1 MKVGIIQKILGC
13 ILALLL
19 VLGIVPVGLFYF
31 ATPVIAEDS
40 IIRLTPTDET
50 FVYSDAKNK
59 DRRRLDEDNL
69 VVGNYWN
76 TYLKFDLSSLGNV
89 KRADLRQAKLRL
101 AVVDNGKSSQGEN
114 DCSFNV
120 SYIDNDNWDD
130 SMTWASKPKGE
141 EQYLCTASGADGG
154 CFLEIDLTEFVKRT
168 AGYEDKVITLKLSP
182 TISNSIP
189 IRIASSDSDD
199 PVLRPY
205 LKIIVGDIYDSDPT
219 TPEKSHLDTNGYVSS
234 AYPNIKSD
242 ELLKINNGILAVD
255 NGSAAYLK
263 FNLDLRNII
272 GAVDNAEIFIRPVNK
287 SANIKLNVYYLE
299 NDDWSGADLS
309 YDSRPEGE
317 QTLVKSYNGIDVLGG
332 IRIDVTDIVYEAV
345 SAGKA
350 RVSFIIDGMETSGN
364 STDSLELYSN
374 YFEGNSLE
382 NNALKDNA
390 PKLLISSTDDK
401 EVVALREAISN
412 LKGDNISFD
421 NVTSDL
427 PSSYTASNGEKVN
440 IKWNINESFSIK
452 DLFGLRKSVITN
464 SGRINPP
471 SLLEG
476 AKTVR
481 AKATLTCGSRT
492 TEKYLDV
499 TVPPDFG
506 VPGRLQPIYD
516 ALW

>member
-1 MKVGIIQKILGC
+1 MEVGIIQKILGC

-40 IIRLTPTDET
+40 IIRLTPIAET

-59 DRRRLDEDNL
+59 NRSRLDEENL
-69 VVGNYWN
+69 IVGNYWN
-76 TYLKFDLSSLGNV
+76 TYLKFDLSALGNV

-101 AVVDNGKSSQGEN
+101 AIVDNGKVSQSEA

-120 SYIDNDNWDD
+120 SYIDNNNWND
-130 SMTWASKPKGE
+130 SMTWSSKPTGE

-154 CFLEIDLTEFVKRT
+154 SVLEIDLTEFIKRT
-168 AGYEDKVITLKLSP
+168 AGYDDKIITLKLSP
-182 TISNSIP
+182 SISNNVP
-189 IRIASSDSDD
+189 IRIASSDSVD
-199 PVLRPY
+199 PILRPY
-205 LKIIVGDIYDSDPT
+205 LKIILGDIYDSDPT
-219 TPEKSHLDTNGYVSS
+219 TLEKSYLDTNGYVSS
-234 AYPNIKSD
+234 ACPNIKSD

-255 NGSAAYLK
+255 NGSATYLK

-272 GAVDNAEIFIRPVNK
+272 GAVDNAEIFIRPINK

-299 NDDWSGADLS
+299 NDNWSGADLS
-309 YDSRPEGE
+309 YNNRPEGG
-317 QTLVKSYNGIDVLGG
+317 QTLIKSYNGVEVSGG
-332 IRIDVTDIVYEAV
+332 IRIDVTDIVYDAV
-345 SAGKA
+345 SVGKA
-350 RVSFIIDGMETSGN
+350 QVSFIIDGMDTSVN

-374 YFEGNSLE
+374 YFE
-382 NNALKDNA
+382 DNA

-401 EVVALREAISN
+401 QVVALREAISN
-412 LKGDNISFD
+412 LKGDNSSFD
-421 NVTSDL
+421 NITSDL
-427 PSSYTASNGEKVN
+427 PSSYTAANGEKVN
-440 IKWNINESFSIK
+440 IKWSINESFSIM
-452 DLFGLRKSVITN
+452 DLFGFRKSVITS

-476 AKTVR
+476 AKTVQ

-492 TEKYLDV
+492 MERYLVV
-499 TVPPDFG
+499 TIPPDFG